1 MERFFRSLK
10 NEWIPVVGYVSFSEA
25 AHAITDYIV
34 GYYSALRPHEY
45 NGGLPPNE
53 SENRYWKN
61 SNSVASFCWPLQ
73 KDENGAGIE
82 VNILDLIQDHDTD
95 EVKVQFG
102 SSPVQA
108 LAMLRRVM
116 TALEK
121 QANAELQQNSCSRM
135 Q

>member
-1 MERFFRSLK
+1 MKKAVINVDKTNPL
-10 NEWIPVVGYVSFSEA
+10 PVLTDSVTRVSIQCTA
-25 AHAITDYIV
+25 
-34 GYYSALRPHEY
+34 
-45 NGGLPPNE
+45 
-53 SENRYWKN
+53 
-61 SNSVASFCWPLQ
+61 

-82 VNILDLIQDHDTD
+82 VNILDLIQDHDTA

-121 QANAELQQNSCSRM
+121 QANAETEYKPLFAYAVIYSGNFIHAASDLSIAGETSG
-135 Q
+135 

>member
-1 MERFFRSLK
+1 MK
-10 NEWIPVVGYVSFSEA
+10 KAVINVDKTNPQPVLTDSVTRVSIQCTA
-25 AHAITDYIV
+25 
-34 GYYSALRPHEY
+34 
-45 NGGLPPNE
+45 
-53 SENRYWKN
+53 
-61 SNSVASFCWPLQ
+61 

-82 VNILDLIQDHDTD
+82 VNILDLIQDHDTA

-121 QANAELQQNSCSRM
+121 QATAELNTNHYSRM

>member
-1 MERFFRSLK
+1 EKRVFLVILFTSFSGSLVSRIPGAVQVGNFFRTRGNRAMKKAVINVDKTNPL
-10 NEWIPVVGYVSFSEA
+10 PVLTDSVTRVSIQCTA
-25 AHAITDYIV
+25 
-34 GYYSALRPHEY
+34 
-45 NGGLPPNE
+45 
-53 SENRYWKN
+53 
-61 SNSVASFCWPLQ
+61 

-82 VNILDLIQDHDTD
+82 VNILDLIQDHDTA

-121 QANAELQQNSCSRM
+121 QANAELNTNHYSRM

>member
-1 MERFFRSLK
+1 M
-10 NEWIPVVGYVSFSEA
+10 
-25 AHAITDYIV
+25 
-34 GYYSALRPHEY
+34 
-45 NGGLPPNE
+45 
-53 SENRYWKN
+53 
-61 SNSVASFCWPLQ
+61 
-73 KDENGAGIE
+73 
-82 VNILDLIQDHDTD
+82 NILDLIQDHDTD

>member
-1 MERFFRSLK
+1 MKKAVINVDKTNPL
-10 NEWIPVVGYVSFSEA
+10 PVLTDSVTRVSIQCTA
-25 AHAITDYIV
+25 
-34 GYYSALRPHEY
+34 
-45 NGGLPPNE
+45 
-53 SENRYWKN
+53 
-61 SNSVASFCWPLQ
+61 

-82 VNILDLIQDHDTD
+82 VNILDLIQDHDTT

-121 QANAELQQNSCSRM
+121 QANAEPNTNHYSRM

>member
-1 MERFFRSLK
+1 M
-10 NEWIPVVGYVSFSEA
+10 
-25 AHAITDYIV
+25 
-34 GYYSALRPHEY
+34 
-45 NGGLPPNE
+45 
-53 SENRYWKN
+53 
-61 SNSVASFCWPLQ
+61 
-73 KDENGAGIE
+73 
-82 VNILDLIQDHDTD
+82 NILDLIQDHDTA

-121 QANAELQQNSCSRM
+121 QANAELNTNHYSRM